1 MREVQIP
8 SNKKQFSPDHLKT
21 KYPNEN
27 FIRYFIYRIN
37 RKFIF
42 TACLFC
48 LFFNNKKTSHY

>member
-8 SNKKQFSPDHLKT
+8 SNKKKSTQIILKQNT
-21 KYPNEN
+21 LMK
-27 FIRYFIYRIN
+27 ISLGYFIYRIN